1 MSCCTGSN
9 PSNGGPIVANAPM
22 PSAMAAPAF
31 GAGGMTLLAY
41 SGTEQAT
48 FAWTATGAVYRFGGK
63 RKAGYVDDRDVEGL
77 VALGIFSNA

>member
-1 MSCCTGSN
+1 
-9 PSNGGPIVANAPM
+9 
-22 PSAMAAPAF
+22 
-31 GAGGMTLLAY
+31 MTLLAY

-48 FAWTATGAVYRFGGK
+48 FAGTATGAVYRFGGK